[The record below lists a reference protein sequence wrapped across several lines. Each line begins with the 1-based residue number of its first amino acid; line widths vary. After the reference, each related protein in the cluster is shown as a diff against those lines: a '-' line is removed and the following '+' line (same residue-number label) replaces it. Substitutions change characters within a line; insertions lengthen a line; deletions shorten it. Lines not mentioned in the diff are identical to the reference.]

1 MNDGPEF
8 CRRGAGDVLRKRWKS
23 TALLKTDLE
32 AGLWDNADVRV
43 FLVNWQTPSE
53 HVLLRRARIGEVGR
67 AGAVFRAELRGLA
80 HLLESRQGRVFAR
93 ICDADLGD
101 SRCKVDLTNSAY
113 QATATVTTAQR
124 EWLRVTGLETYANG
138 WFSRGR
144 VTVLTGPLS
153 VFASEVANHRQEG
166 AVSVLSLFQPAPELL
181 APGTEVVVRAG
192 CSKDLETCRTK
203 FANHLNYQGFPHM
216 PGSDFALSYPNRNTG
231 LNDGSAPCRVTLWGT
246 AGRRCFLRRAAG
258 SARPTAIR
266 QAAGGRAAI
275 AWGSCAASGA
285 HFMGTTRRR
294 CRPIRRTGRRPAGA
308 RNAA

>member
-1 MNDGPEF
+1 MKTLPPDLATHVAGRITTLATCWIVTRADGVRLGFTDHDRALSVEGVECQPQNGLSPSAMNDGPEF
-8 CRRGAGDVLRKRWKS
+8 AAGGGDVSGTLES

-231 LNDGSAPCRVTLWGT
+231 LNDGSARVE
-246 AGRRCFLRRAAG
+246 
-258 SARPTAIR
+258 
-266 QAAGGRAAI
+266 
-275 AWGSCAASGA
+275 
-285 HFMGTTRRR
+285 
-294 CRPIRRTGRRPAGA
+294 
-308 RNAA
+308 

>member
-1 MNDGPEF
+1 MKTLPPNLAAHLAGRITTIATCWIVTRADGVRLGFTDHDRALSVEGVVCQPQNGLSPSAMSDGPEF
-8 CRRGAGDVLRKRWKS
+8 ATGGGDVSGTLENS
-23 TALLKTDLE
+23 ALLETDLE

-43 FLVNWQTPSE
+43 FLVNWQTPSD

-67 AGAVFRAELRGLA
+67 AGSVFRAELRGLA

-101 SRCKVDLTNSAY
+101 SRCKVDLTNPAY
-113 QATATVTTAQR
+113 RATATVTVAQR

-144 VTVLTGPLS
+144 VTVLTGPLAG
-153 VFASEVANHRQEG
+153 FASEVASHRQEG
-166 AVSVLSLFQPAPELL
+166 AVSVLSLFQPAPEAL
-181 APGTEVVVRAG
+181 APGMEVEVRAG

-231 LNDGSAPCRVTLWGT
+231 LNDGSARVE
-246 AGRRCFLRRAAG
+246 
-258 SARPTAIR
+258 
-266 QAAGGRAAI
+266 
-275 AWGSCAASGA
+275 
-285 HFMGTTRRR
+285 
-294 CRPIRRTGRRPAGA
+294 
-308 RNAA
+308 